1 MLARLTSRATPY
13 GVVLAISILCA
24 LLYFLQ
30 LDATLAFRRAA
41 IAHGEWWRL
50 FTGNLLHTNHWH
62 LLMNLGGLWV
72 ISFLHENHY
81 RAGNF
86 TLLFCLLCLLQGL
99 GLYWFYPTLSGYVG
113 LSGMLHGLFAYG
125 ALKDIQMK
133 IRSGY
138 LLFAGVCAKVA
149 YEQYYG
155 ATDQITKLIDARV
168 ATEAHL
174 VGVVSGILLF
184 LLLRQIRRFAR

>member
-13 GVVLAISILCA
+13 SVVLAISILCT
-24 LLYFLQ
+24 LLYFLH

-50 FTGNLLHTNHWH
+50 LTGNLLHTNHWH

-72 ISFLHENHY
+72 ISFLHENYY

-86 TLLFCLLCLLQGL
+86 TLLFGLLCLLQGV
-99 GLYWFYPTLSGYVG
+99 GLYWFFPALGGYVG
-113 LSGMLHGLFAYG
+113 LSGMLHGLFTYG

-184 LLLRQIRRFAR
+184 LLLQQIRRLAR